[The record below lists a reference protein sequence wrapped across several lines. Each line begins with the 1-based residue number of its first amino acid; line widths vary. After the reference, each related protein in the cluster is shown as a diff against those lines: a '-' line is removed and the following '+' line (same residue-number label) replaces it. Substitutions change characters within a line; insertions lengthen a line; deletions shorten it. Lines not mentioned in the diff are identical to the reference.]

1 MRKSATR
8 KKSSTTTNSRVSD
21 GASHAEFNGVG
32 DFEPAFIKVRDEPE
46 KQFCLSSNEAEVIR
60 RTQKLEVFIYTSESA
75 ESSIVRFGM
84 LNGSCIY
91 NNFRILMSQFGGIPQ
106 TKFQNGAVLMTRASF
121 QQKWGLGSPR
131 RNALKPSRME
141 IRTVHR
147 IRSSLVC
154 PGRRQELW
162 GRSYSRSRTLEILT
176 SQK

>member
-1 MRKSATR
+1 
-8 KKSSTTTNSRVSD
+8 
-21 GASHAEFNGVG
+21 
-32 DFEPAFIKVRDEPE
+32 
-46 KQFCLSSNEAEVIR
+46 
-60 RTQKLEVFIYTSESA
+60 
-75 ESSIVRFGM
+75 
-84 LNGSCIY
+84 
-91 NNFRILMSQFGGIPQ
+91 MSQFGGIPQ

-162 GRSYSRSRTLEILT
+162 GRSYSRFEGLQILT
-176 SQK
+176 SKKKNLGRQNSKITSKDRDSSLAA

>member
-1 MRKSATR
+1 MRDVR
-8 KKSSTTTNSRVSD
+8 K
-21 GASHAEFNGVG
+21 
-32 DFEPAFIKVRDEPE
+32 
-46 KQFCLSSNEAEVIR
+46 KQFCHSCNEVSLIAW
-60 RTQKLEVFIYTSESA
+60 TQKLEVFIYTSESA

-84 LNGSCIY
+84 LNGTCILKD
-91 NNFRILMSQFGGIPQ
+91 FRILMSQFGGIPQ

-162 GRSYSRSRTLEILT
+162 GRSYSSSATLQIRT
-176 SQK
+176 SQKFFLGRQNSKITSKDRDSSLAA

>member
-1 MRKSATR
+1 
-8 KKSSTTTNSRVSD
+8 
-21 GASHAEFNGVG
+21 
-32 DFEPAFIKVRDEPE
+32 
-46 KQFCLSSNEAEVIR
+46 
-60 RTQKLEVFIYTSESA
+60 
-75 ESSIVRFGM
+75 
-84 LNGSCIY
+84 
-91 NNFRILMSQFGGIPQ
+91 MSQFGGIPQ

-162 GRSYSRSRTLEILT
+162 GRSYSQNETAGIPTWTKKIKTKLLFSHF
-176 SQK
+176 